1 MCCLFGL
8 IDYAGRFSAYDK
20 NRIIAVLSKECE
32 IRGTDAT
39 GIAAIPAVP
48 STFRRASTAFTV
60 PEQELAI
67 LAETNPSAWAMSWPA
82 STRSPF

>member
-32 IRGTDAT
+32 VRGTDARE
-39 GIAAIPAVP
+39 
-48 STFRRASTAFTV
+48 STK
-60 PEQELAI
+60 EE
-67 LAETNPSAWAMSWPA
+67 
-82 STRSPF
+82 SP